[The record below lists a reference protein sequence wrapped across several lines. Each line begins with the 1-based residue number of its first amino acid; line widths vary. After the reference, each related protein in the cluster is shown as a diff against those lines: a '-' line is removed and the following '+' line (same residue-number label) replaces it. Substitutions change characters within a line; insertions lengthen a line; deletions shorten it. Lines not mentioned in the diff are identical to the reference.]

1 MLFGILL
8 KSFSTITFRIIKMPR
23 KYSFKDSKTLSTT
36 DLTGSHAS
44 LDVWN
49 SSQLRLEQ
57 HPENNPAYINNTGQS
72 SSKIAPTTMS
82 SANLQRHVGLFGALA
97 LIVGSMIGSGIFA
110 SGSAVALRAGSSGMV
125 LCVWAGCGML
135 ATMGALCYAELGTA
149 VPVSGSEH
157 AYLSYA
163 FGGIGGFMYSWTAV
177 LVLKP
182 SAQAGI
188 CLTFG
193 AYVVESFGSSLGCSV
208 DKAGL
213 QKLFAGF
220 AIGKERKQKYFA
232 FYI

>member
-1 MLFGILL
+1 MLLWILL
-8 KSFSTITFRIIKMPR
+8 RANCINQYDLVKMPR
-23 KYSFKDSKTLSTT
+23 KYSFKDNKTLSTT
-36 DLTGSHAS
+36 ELTGSRAS
-44 LDVWN
+44 LNVWN
-49 SSQLRLEQ
+49 NSQLRFAQ
-57 HPENNPAYINNTGQS
+57 DPENDPAGININNAGQP
-72 SSKIAPTTMS
+72 SSKIAPIAVS
-82 SANLQRHVGLFGALA
+82 SGNLQRHVGLFGALA

-125 LCVWAGCGML
+125 LCVWTGCGLL

-149 VPVSGSEH
+149 IPVSGSEH

-193 AYVVESFGSSLGCSV
+193 AYVVESFGTSLGCTV

-213 QKLFAGF
+213 QKIFAAF
-220 AIGKERKQKYFA
+220 AIGEERQ
-232 FYI
+232 